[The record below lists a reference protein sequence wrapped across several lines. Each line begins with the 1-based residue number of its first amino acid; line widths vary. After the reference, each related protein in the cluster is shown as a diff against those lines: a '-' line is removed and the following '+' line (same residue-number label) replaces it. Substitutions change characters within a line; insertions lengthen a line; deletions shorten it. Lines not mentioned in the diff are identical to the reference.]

1 MGRSAGPGAGVGAP
15 VPGAGLAATLRR
27 REVAPLVAAS
37 LLGRLPLGMGPLGLV
52 LLLRAQH
59 RSYAVA
65 GAVVAAY
72 SLGIAAANPLLGRA
86 VDRYG
91 EARVLLPLALAF
103 PAFLGG
109 VVACAQAGTPLA
121 ACAALAACAG
131 AALPPLGACM
141 RALWPRLVD
150 AAELR
155 SSAYAFEATV
165 QEIGFV
171 VGPLLVAT
179 IASALSPAAALV
191 ACAAA
196 GSLGGGA
203 FALLIGRTPPAAQP
217 AREGSRRR
225 GALRS
230 RGVRT
235 MLMAS
240 VGLGAAFGTL
250 EVAMPA
256 FAERHGSRAAAGVI
270 VGMLALGSLLGGVWA
285 ARFPPRRGLL
295 RRYLLSML
303 ALEVVLAPLLLAPSI
318 VAMALLALLAG
329 APIAPGFA
337 SSYSMLDELAV
348 PGAATE
354 TFAWVGTTIVGGAAA
369 GTALGG
375 LLVHAGGYRAA
386 LALGLVTVGL
396 AFVLTLARRHTLMAG
411 SVPAPARRTGT

>member
-1 MGRSAGPGAGVGAP
+1 VVGARIHR
-15 VPGAGLAATLRR
+15 GGLTATLRR
-27 REVAPLVAAS
+27 REVGPLVAAS

-52 LLLRAQH
+52 LLLRGQH

-103 PAFLGG
+103 PALLGG
-109 VVACAQAGTPLA
+109 VVAGVHAGAPLGACAVLA
-121 ACAALAACAG
+121 AGAG

-150 AAELR
+150 AGEL
-155 SSAYAFEATV
+155 SLAYAFEATV

-179 IASALSPAAALV
+179 IASTLSPAAALV
-191 ACAAA
+191 ACAAV

-203 FALLIGRTPPAAQP
+203 FALLIGRTAPAPQP
-217 AREGSRRR
+217 VREGSRRR

-285 ARFPPRRGLL
+285 ARFPPRRGQL

-318 VAMALLALLAG
+318 GAMALLALLAG

-354 TFAWVGTTIVGGAAA
+354 TFAWVGTTIVSGAAA

-375 LLVHAGGYRAA
+375 LLVHTGGYRAA
-386 LALGLVTVGL
+386 LVLGLVAVGL
-396 AFVLTLARRHTLMAG
+396 ALLLTLGRRQTLMAPAT
-411 SVPAPARRTGT
+411 PAPARPSGT